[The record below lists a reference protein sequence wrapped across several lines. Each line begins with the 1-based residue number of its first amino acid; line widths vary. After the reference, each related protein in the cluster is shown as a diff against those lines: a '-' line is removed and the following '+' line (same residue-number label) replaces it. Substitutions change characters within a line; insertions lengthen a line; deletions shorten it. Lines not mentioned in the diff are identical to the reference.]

1 MRRLLLPLAVVATL
15 GFAWPASAIDPE
27 EQLKDPAQEARARA
41 LDTQLRCVVCQ
52 SETIDDSTA
61 PVAKALRTL
70 VRERIVAGD
79 DDSHV
84 MAAVT
89 ARYGDFVLFKP
100 RFSPV
105 NAVLW
110 LGPFAVLILGGA
122 GAVVYMRRHAREDA
136 ETPPQALTSAE
147 QAELA
152 GVLAEA
158 APAAGERPA

>member
-1 MRRLLLPLAVVATL
+1 MKRLLLTGLLLAALATP
-15 GFAWPASAIDPE
+15 AWGIEPE
-27 EQLKDPAQEARARA
+27 EQLKDLRQEARARII
-41 LDTQLRCVVCQ
+41 DQQLRCVVCQ
-52 SETIDDSTA
+52 SETIDDSGA

-100 RFSPV
+100 RFSAV

-110 LGPFAVLILGGA
+110 IGPFAVLILGGA
-122 GAVVYMRRHAREDA
+122 GAFAFMRRQAKNGPEAPA
-136 ETPPQALTSAE
+136 EPLTPTE

-152 GVLAEA
+152 HALAQTE
-158 APAAGERPA
+158 PAAGEHPA